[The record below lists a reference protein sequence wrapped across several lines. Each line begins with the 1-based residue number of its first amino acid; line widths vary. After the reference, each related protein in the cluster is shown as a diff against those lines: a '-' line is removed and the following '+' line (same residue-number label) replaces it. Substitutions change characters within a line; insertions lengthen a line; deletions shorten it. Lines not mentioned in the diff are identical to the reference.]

1 MPELPELEVV
11 CEVLNRRVASQV
23 IERVEVLPPGGA
35 IVVRDYTRQGLAAA
49 LEGHSFEEIARC
61 GQFLRFAVA
70 KSPLW
75 LVINPKLTGRLQLAT
90 PGDKRYAKTTLVFTL
105 ADGQELRYVDQ
116 KTMGQVY
123 LTARVEE
130 VPGYA
135 GMGPEALEISLA
147 EFKERLRPFRGE
159 IKGILVRSEFVAGIG
174 NAYADEIL
182 WAARLHPYRKR
193 TQLTVE
199 EIERLYAAMRALDA
213 QGVELIFA
221 HEVPASGLGLAIN
234 DRLRRAADVV
244 HEV

>member
-49 LEGHSFEEIARC
+49 LEGHRFEAIARR

-90 PGDKRYAKTTLVFTL
+90 PGDKRYAKTALVLTL

-116 KTMGQVY
+116 KTMGQ
-123 LTARVEE
+123 
-130 VPGYA
+130 
-135 GMGPEALEISLA
+135 
-147 EFKERLRPFRGE
+147 
-159 IKGILVRSEFVAGIG
+159 
-174 NAYADEIL
+174 
-182 WAARLHPYRKR
+182 
-193 TQLTVE
+193 
-199 EIERLYAAMRALDA
+199 
-213 QGVELIFA
+213 
-221 HEVPASGLGLAIN
+221 
-234 DRLRRAADVV
+234 
-244 HEV
+244 